1 MFKVRPLSLDMAD
14 FGNLSPDLRPA
25 FEQLVNSLNPS
36 LRNLHDGLDG
46 QLAYNNFAAIVREV
60 EFTFPSPWQTL
71 TLLNGFS
78 AYGTA
83 PACMKD
89 TNGYVRLR
97 GSSYKAM
104 PRANQAI
111 VVLPAAFRPAANVR
125 HVVPS
130 PIGPP
135 FDVEDV
141 NLRILTNGEVY
152 SDASD
157 SGVDIFSGALF
168 PAASSTL
175 VLPTAP
181 FPLLVDVS
189 ELKKDP
195 IGVQVLDCEDLT
207 TGGSVG
213 ALYPRLSWDRTAV
226 NGKRMISITNAT
238 NLLEGR
244 NYRLTLLVT

>member
-1 MFKVRPLSLDMAD
+1 MFKVRPLSLDLAD
-14 FGNLSPDLRPA
+14 FGHLPPELRSA
-25 FEQLVNSLNPS
+25 FEQLVTNLNPS

-60 EFTFPSPWQTL
+60 EFTFSSPWQTL
-71 TLLNGFS
+71 TMLNGFS
-78 AYGTA
+78 VAYGAA
-83 PACMKD
+83 PAAMKD
-89 TNGYVRLR
+89 ANGYVRLR
-97 GSSYKAM
+97 GSSYKAL

-111 VVLPAAFRPAANVR
+111 VTLPAAFRPAANVR
-125 HVVPS
+125 HTVPS
-130 PIGPP
+130 SSMPDGD
-135 FDVEDV
+135 DVV
-141 NLRILTNGEVY
+141 LRILTNGEVY

-157 SGVDIFSGALF
+157 AGVDTFAGALF
-168 PAASSTL
+168 PAASSAL

-181 FPLLVDVS
+181 FPLIVDVS
-189 ELKKDP
+189 DLKKDP

-213 ALYPRLSWDRTAV
+213 ALYPQVSWDRTAV

-244 NYRLTLLVT
+244 KYRLTLLVT